1 MTAQHESKTDDSKRH
16 KPQPVERVCLSVE
29 EAGRA
34 LGIGRNSAYE
44 AVRSGQIPS
53 LKIGGR
59 YVIPRKALDRLL
71 DGVGSGA

>member
-1 MTAQHESKTDDSKRH
+1 MEKPNT
-16 KPQPVERVCLSVE
+16 KPQKPRTVERVCISVE

-44 AVRSGQIPS
+44 AVRRGQIPS

-59 YVIPRKALDRLL
+59 YVIPRKALERLL
-71 DGVGSGA
+71 DGAGNAA